1 MPLKL
6 ALPLTALFF
15 LQCAG
20 GYTPP
25 SANPTVFTYDIPLAK
40 TALFAKSSATLKD
53 LGYTFVVEDPELG
66 QIRTTPQAYRFT
78 AGDCDCGEWYR
89 KPEVLDKATALRI
102 EIILSIREG
111 GIDFSTKYSAEH
123 RNTAGKIDRR
133 PECVSL
139 GQLEKQLVDA
149 IVAKKLD

>member
-40 TALFAKSSATLKD
+40 TALFAKAYPERFFDMGVAEQDMISTAAGLALTVSSS
-53 LGYTFVVEDPELG
+53 VRISEIPE
-66 QIRTTPQAYRFT
+66 A
-78 AGDCDCGEWYR
+78 
-89 KPEVLDKATALRI
+89 
-102 EIILSIREG
+102 
-111 GIDFSTKYSAEH
+111 
-123 RNTAGKIDRR
+123 
-133 PECVSL
+133 
-139 GQLEKQLVDA
+139 
-149 IVAKKLD
+149 